1 MRWLAFFGVI
11 VSLILLTS
19 GRAEMQW
26 IGWLLSCLTC
36 LAWAYFA
43 KKDGDIPRMLM
54 ELFYCFLAIRAILNW
69 MNMI

>member
-1 MRWLAFFGVI
+1 MRWIAFFGVI

-54 ELFYCFLAIRAILNW
+54 ELFYFLASVWGVHNW
-69 MNMI
+69 TA